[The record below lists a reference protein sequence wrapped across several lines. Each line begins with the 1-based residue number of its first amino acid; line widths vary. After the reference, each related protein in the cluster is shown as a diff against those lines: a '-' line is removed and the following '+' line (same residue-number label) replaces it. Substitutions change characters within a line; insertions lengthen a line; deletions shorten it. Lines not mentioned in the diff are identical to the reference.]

1 MTMKKEQSAMA
12 VVFLGNQILATKEL
26 IYGKVR
32 LSLPKGHIEQGETTI
47 DCAIR
52 ECFEETN
59 CQLTKNQCIQSLEPF
74 RVNFLNSENEEVEKS
89 IYPIVFQ
96 IDAMPH
102 LQIKEERVL
111 DISFMSIESFLE
123 NASYE
128 NVIQIVKQAMKYI
141 K

>member
-1 MTMKKEQSAMA
+1 MKKEKSAMA
-12 VVFLGNQILATKEL
+12 VVFWGNQILATKEL

-32 LSLPKGHIEQGETTI
+32 LSLPKGHIENGETLI

-59 CQLTKNQCIQSLEPF
+59 CKLTEKQVINQLEPF
-74 RVNFLNSENEEVEKS
+74 TVNFLNSENEEIEKS
-89 IYPIVFQ
+89 IYPIVFKV
-96 IDAMPH
+96 DKMPN

-111 DISFMSIESFLE
+111 EISFMNIENFLK

-128 NVIQIVKQAMKYI
+128 NVIQIVQKARIYI
-141 K
+141 